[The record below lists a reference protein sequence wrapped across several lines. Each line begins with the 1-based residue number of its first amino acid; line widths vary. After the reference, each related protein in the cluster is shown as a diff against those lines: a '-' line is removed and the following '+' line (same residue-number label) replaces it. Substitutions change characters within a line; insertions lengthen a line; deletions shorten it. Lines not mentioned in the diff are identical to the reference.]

1 MPVNVSYPGVYIEEI
16 PSGVHTITGVATSI
30 AAFIDAFARGPLNE
44 AVQVLSLGDFQRTFG
59 GLNAGS
65 EASYGI
71 QQFFLN
77 GGSEAYVVRV
87 IGTGAI
93 TAAIDVLDKPSGG
106 AVMLRAFSGQMISGA
121 SVVNPGLWGNNIR
134 LEVDYN
140 TTDPT
145 TMFNLLVSEVDPNTG
160 QTVSSES
167 FRNLNMTSGDPAF
180 AVDVVNN
187 GSKLIQ
193 LSNPGASRPA
203 ATGTMSGA
211 IPAVAIPA
219 DKSTCKVSVNGGAG
233 KTVTLNL
240 AGATVTDYATLRPFL
255 EAAIRAA
262 DPNDPNLAGAT
273 VQLLG
278 SAPGPF
284 WFRVLSGRAGG
295 NFSANTLTFT
305 DTNTALDK
313 LASTLLLMAGG
324 GNGAIINV
332 QQYSVGGATAG
343 AQKAVTAPAGFGAG
357 ADGGTLSDT
366 SLRGNQLAKTGLY
379 ALEDVDLFN
388 ILCIPAAAKPTSTLN
403 ATQIQNV
410 ISEAIAY
417 CETRRAFM
425 IVDIPPTVQ
434 DISGMQTWMTQND
447 SLRDRNAAVFF
458 PRVMIPDPL
467 NSGRLR
473 DVAPSG
479 TMAGVF
485 AATDSARGVWK
496 APAGIDASLRN
507 VSQLVYNPVDRENG
521 VLNPLGINCLR
532 NFPVYGNVSWGSRT
546 LQGADVQASEWKY
559 IPIRRLALFLEESLY
574 RGSKWVVFEPN
585 DEPLWAQIRLN
596 FNAFMQTLFRQGAF
610 QGTTPKQAYFVKC
623 DSETTTSTDQ
633 NNGIVNILVGFAPL
647 KPAEFVIIQI
657 QQMAGQTA

>member
-1 MPVNVSYPGVYIEEI
+1 
-16 PSGVHTITGVATSI
+16 
-30 AAFIDAFARGPLNE
+30 
-44 AVQVLSLGDFQRTFG
+44 
-59 GLNAGS
+59 
-65 EASYGI
+65 
-71 QQFFLN
+71 
-77 GGSEAYVVRV
+77 
-87 IGTGAI
+87 
-93 TAAIDVLDKPSGG
+93 
-106 AVMLRAFSGQMISGA
+106 
-121 SVVNPGLWGNNIR
+121 
-134 LEVDYN
+134 
-140 TTDPT
+140 
-145 TMFNLLVSEVDPNTG
+145 
-160 QTVSSES
+160 
-167 FRNLNMTSGDPAF
+167 
-180 AVDVVNN
+180 
-187 GSKLIQ
+187 
-193 LSNPGASRPA
+193 
-203 ATGTMSGA
+203 
-211 IPAVAIPA
+211 
-219 DKSTCKVSVNGGAG
+219 VNGGAT

-284 WFRVLSGRAGG
+284 WFRVLSGRGG
-295 NFSANTLTFT
+295 SNFSPATTLTFT

-313 LASTLLLMAGG
+313 LASTLLLVAGG
-324 GNGAIINV
+324 GPSGAVINV
-332 QQYSVGGATAG
+332 QQYSLGGATVG
-343 AQKAVTAPAGFGAG
+343 AQKAVTSPTDLGLGT
-357 ADGGTLSDT
+357 DGGALSDVP
-366 SLRGNQLAKTGLY
+366 LRGNQLAKTGMY
-379 ALEDVDLFN
+379 ALEDADLFN
-388 ILCIPAAAKPTSTLN
+388 ILCIPAAAKLS
-403 ATQIQNV
+403 ATQMQAV
-410 ISEAIAY
+410 VSEAIAY

-425 IVDIPPTVQ
+425 IVDIPSSVQ
-434 DISGMQTWMTQND
+434 DIAGMETWMSQND
-447 SLRDRNAAVFF
+447 TLRDRNAAIFF
-458 PRVMIPDPL
+458 PHVMIPDPL
-467 NSGRLR
+467 ANGRLR

-485 AATDSARGVWK
+485 ATTDSARGVWK

-546 LQGADVQASEWKY
+546 LLGADVQASEWKY

-574 RGSKWVVFEPN
+574 RGSKWIVFEPN

-647 KPAEFVIIQI
+647 KPAEFVFIQI

>member
-93 TAAIDVLDKPSGG
+93 TAAIDLLDKPSGG
-106 AVMLRAFSGQMISGA
+106 AVMLRALSGQMISGA

-145 TMFNLLVSEVDPNTG
+145 AMFNLLVSEVDPNTG

-187 GSKLIQ
+187 GSKLVQ
-193 LSNPGASRPA
+193 LSSPGASRPA
-203 ATGTMSGA
+203 ATGTVSGA
-211 IPAVAIPA
+211 IPAVAVPA
-219 DKSTCKVSVNGGAG
+219 DKSTCKVSVNGGGG

-295 NFSANTLTFT
+295 NFAANTLTFT

-324 GNGAIINV
+324 GNGAVINV
-332 QQYSVGGATAG
+332 QQYSLGGATVG
-343 AQKAVTAPAGFGAG
+343 AQKAVTTPAGFGAG

-403 ATQIQNV
+403 STQIQNV

-434 DISGMQTWMTQND
+434 DISGMQTWMTQSD

>member
-65 EASYGI
+65 ESSYGI

-87 IGTGAI
+87 IGTGAV
-93 TAAIDVLDKPSGG
+93 TAAIDLLDKPSGG
-106 AVMLRAFSGQMISGA
+106 AVMLRAFSGQMISGV

-140 TTDPT
+140 TIDPK

-160 QTVSSES
+160 QVVSSES

-187 GSKLIQ
+187 SSKLVQ
-193 LSNPGASRPA
+193 LSSPGASRPA
-203 ATGTMSGA
+203 ATGTVSGA

-233 KTVTLNL
+233 KVVTLNL
-240 AGATVTDYATLRPFL
+240 AGATVTDYATLRAFL

-284 WFRVLSGRAGG
+284 WFRVLSGRGG
-295 NFSANTLTFT
+295 SSFSPATTLTFS

-313 LASTLLLMAGG
+313 LATTLNLAPGAGS
-324 GNGAIINV
+324 NAVVNV
-332 QQYSVGGATAG
+332 QQYSLGGATAG
-343 AQKAVTAPAGFGAG
+343 AQKAVTSPTDLGVG
-357 ADGGTLSDT
+357 ADGGAISDT
-366 SLRGNQLAKTGLY
+366 ALRGNQLAKTGMY
-379 ALEDVDLFN
+379 ALEDADLFN
-388 ILCIPAAAKPTSTLN
+388 ILCIPAAAKLS
-403 ATQIQNV
+403 ATQMQAV

-425 IVDIPPTVQ
+425 IVDIPSTVQ
-434 DISGMQTWMTQND
+434 DIAGMQTWMTQND
-447 SLRDRNAAVFF
+447 TLRDRNAAIFF
-458 PRVMIPDPL
+458 PHVMIPDPL
-467 NSGRLR
+467 TNGRLR

-546 LQGADVQASEWKY
+546 LEGADVQASEWKY

>member
-1 MPVNVSYPGVYIEEI
+1 
-16 PSGVHTITGVATSI
+16 
-30 AAFIDAFARGPLNE
+30 
-44 AVQVLSLGDFQRTFG
+44 
-59 GLNAGS
+59 
-65 EASYGI
+65 
-71 QQFFLN
+71 
-77 GGSEAYVVRV
+77 
-87 IGTGAI
+87 
-93 TAAIDVLDKPSGG
+93 
-106 AVMLRAFSGQMISGA
+106 
-121 SVVNPGLWGNNIR
+121 
-134 LEVDYN
+134 
-140 TTDPT
+140 
-145 TMFNLLVSEVDPNTG
+145 
-160 QTVSSES
+160 
-167 FRNLNMTSGDPAF
+167 MTSGDPAF
-180 AVDVVNN
+180 AVEVVNN

-193 LSNPGASRPA
+193 LSNPGASRPG
-203 ATGTMSGA
+203 ATGTLSGA

-219 DKSTCKVSVNGGAG
+219 DKSTCKVSVNGGGG

-295 NFSANTLTFT
+295 NFAANTLTFT

-332 QQYSVGGATAG
+332 QQYSLGGATAG

-366 SLRGNQLAKTGLY
+366 ALRGNQLAKTGLY

-388 ILCIPAAAKPTSTLN
+388 ILCIPAAARPTSTLN
-403 ATQIQNV
+403 STQIQNV

-434 DISGMQTWMTQND
+434 DIAGMQTWMTQND

-458 PRVMIPDPL
+458 PRVMIPNPL
-467 NSGRLR
+467 NSGRLL

>member
-93 TAAIDVLDKPSGG
+93 TAAIDLLDKPSGG
-106 AVMLRAFSGQMISGA
+106 GVMLRAFSGQMISGA
-121 SVVNPGLWGNNIR
+121 SVINPGLWGNNIR

-140 TTDPT
+140 TTNPS
-145 TMFNLLVSEVDPNTG
+145 TMFNLLVSEVDPSTG
-160 QTVSSES
+160 QVVSSES

-180 AVDVVNN
+180 AVEVVNN
-187 GSKLIQ
+187 GSKKIQ
-193 LSNPGASRPA
+193 LSSAGANRPA
-203 ATGTMSGA
+203 STGTLSGSIA
-211 IPAVAIPA
+211 TVTIPP
-219 DKSTCKVSVNGGAG
+219 DKSTCKVAIDGGTA
-233 KTVTLNL
+233 KPLKLNL
-240 AGATVTDYATLRPFL
+240 QGATVKDYATLRPFL
-255 EAAIRAA
+255 EAAIRAV
-262 DPNDPNLAGAT
+262 DPNDPTLAGAT

-278 SAPGPF
+278 SDPGPF
-284 WFRVLSGRAGG
+284 WFRVLAGRGSSFPAT
-295 NFSANTLTFT
+295 TLTFT
-305 DTNTALDK
+305 DSNTAPDN
-313 LASTLLLMAGG
+313 LASALSLTNSAVV
-324 GNGAIINV
+324 NV
-332 QQYSVGGATAG
+332 QQYSLGGSTSG
-343 AQKAVTAPAGFGAG
+343 AQKAVTAPAGFGVG
-357 ADGGTLSDT
+357 ADGGTVSDAD
-366 SLRGNQLAKTGLY
+366 LRGNQLAKTGLY

-403 ATQIQNV
+403 STQIQNV